1 MRDNKKNKRLNSKD
15 FRTIVD
21 ALLEDAFKVKVKYNV
36 KKDHRE

>member
-1 MRDNKKNKRLNSKD
+1 MRNNKKNKRLNSKD

-21 ALLEDAFKVKVKYNV
+21 ALLEDAFKVKVKYDV

>member
-1 MRDNKKNKRLNSKD
+1 MRNNKKNKRLNSKD

-36 KKDHRE
+36 KKDYRE